1 MVDLARKKMEFQ
13 KATNISKLPEGQ
25 YFHVLGMKL
34 MQTRYGE
41 VMLAKLPNGLSVWL
55 PKGLVNDLDIDQLIT
70 ITPEDNCELAYL
82 GKAEIDI
89 YLNVKCKS
97 PDECASMG
105 IKKYLIS
112 CRLTQTYD
120 AGACIY
126 FYFGF
131 NSAGITNPTQVY
143 EEIESKARDEILNSG
158 GTISHHHGVGKLR
171 KRWYPQTISSVGLSL
186 FHAIKQELD
195 PKNTFAVGNLVNLD
209 SSLVKL

>member
-1 MVDLARKKMEFQ
+1 MGNSLSKPVTTLKKNKIGVHLKYTKKTKINMQKSDMEDSGVSAGTSQEKSDMDDSGVSAGTSQDWIQHASRDTVDNEGLAGKILLKKQNQDFKKMVDLARKKMEFQ

-97 PDECASMG
+97 PDV
-105 IKKYLIS
+105 KKEN
-112 CRLTQTYD
+112 D
-120 AGACIY
+120 
-126 FYFGF
+126 
-131 NSAGITNPTQVY
+131 
-143 EEIESKARDEILNSG
+143 
-158 GTISHHHGVGKLR
+158 
-171 KRWYPQTISSVGLSL
+171 
-186 FHAIKQELD
+186 
-195 PKNTFAVGNLVNLD
+195 
-209 SSLVKL
+209 